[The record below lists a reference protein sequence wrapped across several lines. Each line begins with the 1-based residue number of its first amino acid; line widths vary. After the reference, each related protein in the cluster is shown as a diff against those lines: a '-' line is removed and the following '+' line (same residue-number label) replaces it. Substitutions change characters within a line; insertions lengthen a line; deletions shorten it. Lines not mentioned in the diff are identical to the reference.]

1 MTKGADMTMTVKGEP
16 VCGYCT
22 GDIAAAAKQAELNS
36 LTIYEDV
43 TGNTLYWQPGMRSL
57 KVK

>member
-1 MTKGADMTMTVKGEP
+1 MTMTVKGEP